1 MTSRA
6 LVVALFALPLA
17 AIAQVGGQAAPAP
30 TDTTVVPAPQ
40 PGMAEPQAVPP
51 PPAMTAPQE
60 APPPAPVVVAP
71 PPTPPPAPTPTP
83 AQAEPAGQRRESKW
97 RASAS
102 IGAGSSYGNTYFL
115 VGARIGRELAAGLAL
130 EIDGQYWAGE
140 SPSLGKI
147 APGLTWYS
155 PFRVYVG
162 AYYARWFVG
171 SGFPD
176 QDAVGGRA
184 GYTLISRGRT
194 FAGVGI
200 SYERALDCSNNCDSW
215 WPEASVGVSF

>member
-1 MTSRA
+1 MTTRA
-6 LVVALFALPLA
+6 LVIALLSLPLA
-17 AIAQVGGQAAPAP
+17 APAQVAGGQASPAP
-30 TDTTVVPAPQ
+30 TGSTVVP
-40 PGMAEPQAVPP
+40 
-51 PPAMTAPQE
+51 
-60 APPPAPVVVAP
+60 APPPAPV
-71 PPTPPPAPTPTP
+71 PAE
-83 AQAEPAGQRRESKW
+83 AAGPRRESTW
-97 RASAS
+97 RASVS

-140 SPSLGKI
+140 TPSLGKL

-155 PFRVYVG
+155 PFRVYLG

-176 QDAVGGRA
+176 QDAVGARA
-184 GYTLISRGRT
+184 GYTLLSRGRT
-194 FAGVGI
+194 FAGVGV
-200 SYERALDCSNNCDSW
+200 SYERALGCSSNCDSW